1 MVRFVEW
8 KCRSLYMQH
17 KHYIQRIHTY
27 NMQVELIQ
35 KAYGIGVEAFMSGK
49 TAIPSQDR
57 VFCDFLRENHIK
69 VGQGAE
75 LMHQWT
81 KGFVDA

>member
-1 MVRFVEW
+1 
-8 KCRSLYMQH
+8 MQH
-17 KHYIQRIHTY
+17 KHYIQRILSID
-27 NMQVELIQ
+27 MQIELIQ

-57 VFCDFLRENHIK
+57 VFCDFLRENQIK
-69 VGQGAE
+69 VGQGVE
-75 LMHQWT
+75 LMHSWI